1 MGRLQS
7 LPTNSRLRWNWLPVK
22 DTLAY
27 YDIELITAVKILV
40 EKPPDNLSA
49 YQPKFIGK
57 NSFKKIPKKNK
68 FFFKFEIQLKCRCH
82 HNWPKANPPKGTLQ
96 KGFKVALLF

>member
-1 MGRLQS
+1 MA
-7 LPTNSRLRWNWLPVK
+7 TNS
-22 DTLAY
+22 LAY

-82 HNWPKANPPKGTLQ
+82 HNWPKANPPKGTLP